1 MLVLENIV
9 SLLPLPD
16 QKSVSLTCWRLY
28 YTVSRK
34 VFLLRRRF
42 ILREPLSNTSFLFC
56 KQSDK
61 CGSGENLYL
70 ADSVLPSTVCWASW
84 VTSLSLK
91 DTHPNPADLAFIL
104 RSCSRLV
111 SLDLTGCDSLFN
123 KTLGADLFLSNA
135 LERDAI
141 RECLG
146 STLTKLTLA
155 NISSLSDENLENLF
169 ATFQSLSDIDLSGCL
184 FDFNLTNVNLRRIL
198 TFPRFLSLVSNL
210 EIESKF
216 KQPCGGVLHLNS
228 TSVSDESLRALA
240 AIPGIHISGIYLDNC
255 RELSD
260 TGYLY
265 LMMSDSVF
273 NCLKKVS
280 FSYPGPSVTCRV
292 VEVLLERFSHILTYV
307 KLSKWLF
314 PANSRVPPLFKRC
327 SALEYLDVSSC
338 FTSPKLLV
346 NSVSSAFTQLTSLV
360 LSGYSGLLDEDL
372 NCILKGLAC
381 CLKSLDISSCLN
393 LTDVSLSSV
402 CTYSPY
408 LETFVASWCRGFTD
422 SGIRNLSSNA
432 LETENRSL
440 FSLKHLK
447 SVNLCDCSRIT
458 GSSFLCNTSDSLNLY
473 DLRSLRIGRI
483 GSLDGSVLLSVPSI
497 APQLHVLDIS
507 RSSADD
513 KTIEVLTTK
522 LSNTLRELFVSG
534 CEHLTDQALSS
545 ILTNIPFLRTL
556 DISFCP
562 YISPKAV
569 LLFKSSMP
577 YLYYLKSIYVGS
589 YLKSARVS

>member
-1 MLVLENIV
+1 M
-9 SLLPLPD
+9 
-16 QKSVSLTCWRLY
+16 
-28 YTVSRK
+28 
-34 VFLLRRRF
+34 
-42 ILREPLSNTSFLFC
+42 
-56 KQSDK
+56 
-61 CGSGENLYL
+61 
-70 ADSVLPSTVCWASW
+70 
-84 VTSLSLK
+84 
-91 DTHPNPADLAFIL
+91 
-104 RSCSRLV
+104 
-111 SLDLTGCDSLFN
+111 
-123 KTLGADLFLSNA
+123 GADLFLSNA

-198 TFPRFLSLVSNL
+198 TFPRFLSL
-210 EIESKF
+210 
-216 KQPCGGVLHLNS
+216 
-228 TSVSDESLRALA
+228 
-240 AIPGIHISGIYLDNC
+240 
-255 RELSD
+255 
-260 TGYLY
+260 
-265 LMMSDSVF
+265 
-273 NCLKKVS
+273 
-280 FSYPGPSVTCRV
+280 
-292 VEVLLERFSHILTYV
+292 
-307 KLSKWLF
+307 WLF

-422 SGIRNLSSNA
+422 SGIRNF
-432 LETENRSL
+432 L

-447 SVNLCDCSRIT
+447 SVNL
-458 GSSFLCNTSDSLNLY
+458 Y
-473 DLRSLRIGRI
+473 
-483 GSLDGSVLLSVPSI
+483 GSVLLSVPSI